1 MHGLHKNNKKD
12 FKEKK
17 FKEWSKKAREL
28 RDSYTDEQIEE
39 FKIELQKLSDLYYII
54 DK

>member
-1 MHGLHKNNKKD
+1 MHRAHYTHTKE

-17 FKEWSKKAREL
+17 FKEWSKKSRQL

-39 FKIELQKLSDLYYII
+39 FKIALNNLSNKYWNA
-54 DK
+54 